1 MLPYVHAFVCRID
14 LTDTSAI
21 MLCQG
26 CSLPLQLL
34 LLLIT
39 LEPATTEV
47 YYVTPNDH
55 FSLNNN
61 TNTLQHY
68 LDNSKIYFT
77 NLKDIQLHF
86 LSGTH
91 YLSKNL
97 TIKKKSIFTLS
108 GNHSVI
114 ECSNRQVGVSVRNA
128 AKFVMQNIT
137 LVQCSMKHNDIRNH
151 SGTVNTYNWNA
162 ALFLQESNSVTIIN
176 VSIIVNASTNGLVAV
191 NNHMKFSITNLIVRV
206 KCSLNNVSLPYTN
219 GLVLYSYLSKKRSN
233 VSYFIF
239 NYTYKPDALCSKF
252 SLQCA
257 LTVLLMQSTY
267 NTYVKVSN
275 TTFRNLYNVTLLNYY
290 GKSHAGTQKIWNII
304 AFYNCKFSRN
314 TGTSL
319 SKMFSFIIHG
329 KGYSFGSENEENA
342 YRGHYN
348 ILNFYYCT
356 FSDNLNFKSLMHI
369 LTKNTLSSNTIMK
382 INHCKMCYNHM
393 VTILEIVSE
402 VKVFWQISLFVNIAS
417 TNISFNTH
425 TDRHNYLLSAA
436 NAIIKLSDFV
446 DIKNNSYY
454 YSIFM
459 LHLSELKFYGHCE
472 VCGNQVRHVFRG
484 KQASYYLV
492 NENTKIIITHNI
504 LFSILSQSKIYN
516 EHYQQMCYFQFY
528 SKNDNLDKLVI
539 HNQSL
544 NYEIV
549 VIDNIYTAPIHI
561 LKSRN
566 IFPGNCLWLVGT
578 AFQMVNSSDVY
589 DRIVN
594 RTLKR
599 IDRSSIGIIPSSI
612 CQCVNLTEYECT
624 SHELGTIYP
633 GQTISTK
640 LIVPRLIIP
649 RNSVTLRVMN
659 KDLPPNGCRVTK
671 VNEISQTHAKPACNE
686 YNYTIWSNISS
697 CELYLDTVGSME
709 IFYVDLQPCP
719 LGFSLLE
726 DKQGCVCDSTLNSD
740 IISVTSCNLNDATIL
755 RPANSWIF
763 AMKNYDTQFYKVS
776 SNCPFNYCLQIAS
789 HINLSSPDSQCQFD
803 RSGVLCGYCQ
813 EGLSAI
819 FGSSECKPC
828 SNVYLLIIIPIVL
841 AGIVLVTMLFIFNI
855 TINNGIINTFIF
867 YVNIISINFS
877 MFFPQCNS
885 VVCMFI
891 SLANLD
897 LGIKTCFYDG
907 MNDYAKMWLQL
918 TFPVYLIL
926 IAHLLILGSRY
937 SSRIQ
942 RLTAQKALPVLATLL
957 LLSYTKI
964 LLTVCRVLFFFSR
977 VTHLP
982 SRYVEYKWSVDTSIH
997 LFGTEFCI
1005 LFAICLMLFII
1016 LLPFNCLLL
1025 FIKPLS
1031 CFKLINKF
1039 KPLLDVYRAPY
1050 KDQYCYW
1057 TGLYL
1062 FMRAAFFGLS
1072 AFDREIS
1079 LTCGIILLGI
1089 LLCIQGIVH
1098 PFKCTLTNIQES
1110 IILLNLLSIYVVA
1123 YYSNQMQLKIVQFLI
1138 IIIFVYF
1145 TIFITCHCIM
1155 STCGKTI
1162 GEKAGWITMLW
1173 KRNKAKNKN
1182 HSETLDSV
1190 MDDDSG
1196 YIEFQEPLIALETYM

>member
-1 MLPYVHAFVCRID
+1 
-14 LTDTSAI
+14 

-26 CSLPLQLL
+26 CSLLLQLL
-34 LLLIT
+34 LLLMT
-39 LEPATTEV
+39 SELATGEV
-47 YYVTPNDH
+47 YYVTPNGN
-55 FSLNNN
+55 FSLNNY

-77 NLKDIQLHF
+77 NLKVIQLHF

-91 YLSKNL
+91 YLSKNF
-97 TIKKKSIFTLS
+97 IVKKKSIFTLS
-108 GNHSVI
+108 GNSSVI
-114 ECSNRQVGVSVRNA
+114 ECSNRQVGVSVENA
-128 AKFVMQNIT
+128 AKFIMQNIT
-137 LVQCSMKHNDIRNH
+137 LVQCSMTHNNIRNH
-151 SGTVNTYNWNA
+151 SGITTMYNWNA
-162 ALFLQESNSVTIIN
+162 ALFLQECNSVSIIN
-176 VSIIVNASTNGLVAV
+176 VLIIVNASINGLVAV
-191 NNHMKFSITNLIVRV
+191 NNHMIFNITNLTVHV
-206 KCSLNNVSLPYTN
+206 KCSLNNISLPYTN

-233 VSYFIF
+233 VSYYIS

-257 LTVLLMQSTY
+257 LTVLLTQSTY

-275 TTFRNLYNVTLLNYY
+275 TTFRNLHNVTLLNYY

-304 AFYNCKFSRN
+304 AFNNCKISGN
-314 TGTSL
+314 IGTSL

-329 KGYSFGSENEENA
+329 NGYSFGSENEKTA
-342 YRGHYN
+342 YRENYN
-348 ILNFYYCT
+348 ILKFYYCT
-356 FSDNLNFKSLMHI
+356 FSNNSNFKSLLYI
-369 LTKNTLSSNTIMK
+369 LAKNTLSSNTIMK
-382 INHCKMCYNHM
+382 IDHCKMWYNRL

-417 TNISFNTH
+417 TNISFNTR
-425 TDRHNYLLSAA
+425 TDRHSYLLSAA

-459 LHLSELKFYGHCE
+459 LHLSELKFYGRIE
-472 VCGNQVRHVFRG
+472 VFGNHVRHVFRG
-484 KQASYYLV
+484 KEASYYLV
-492 NENTKIIITHNI
+492 NENAKIIITHNI

-528 SKNDNLDKLVI
+528 STNGNLDKLII

-544 NYEIV
+544 NFEIV
-549 VIDNIYTAPIHI
+549 IIDNIYTAPMHI
-561 LKSRN
+561 LKDRN
-566 IFPGNCLWLVGT
+566 NFPGNCLWLVGT

-589 DRIVN
+589 GRIVN
-594 RTLKR
+594 RTLKTV
-599 IDRSSIGIIPSSI
+599 DRSNIGIIPSSI
-612 CQCVNLTEYECT
+612 CQCVNLTEYNCT

-633 GQTISTK
+633 GQTVSTK
-640 LIVPRLIIP
+640 LIVPRLKKSI
-649 RNSVTLRVMN
+649 TLRVMN
-659 KDLPPNGCRVTK
+659 KELPPNGCRVTK
-671 VNEISQTHAKPACNE
+671 VNEISQTYAKPTCNE
-686 YNYTIWSNISS
+686 YNYTIWSNINS
-697 CELYLDTVGSME
+697 CELYLDTTGSME

-719 LGFSLLE
+719 LGFSLQE
-726 DKQGCVCDSTLNSD
+726 DKGCACDTVLNSD

-763 AMKNYDTQFYKVS
+763 AIKNNDTQSYKVS
-776 SNCPFNYCLQIAS
+776 SNCPFNYCLRIAS
-789 HINLSSPDSQCQFD
+789 NINLSSPDSQCQFN
-803 RSGVLCGYCQ
+803 RSGVLCGHCR

-819 FGSSECKPC
+819 FGSSECKQC

-867 YVNIISINFS
+867 YVNIISINYS

-885 VVCMFI
+885 VIGMLI

-918 TFPVYLIL
+918 TFPVYLFL

-937 SSRIQ
+937 SSRVQ

-964 LLTVCRVLFFFSR
+964 LLTVCRVLFFFSSII
-977 VTHLP
+977 HLP
-982 SRYVEYKWSVDTSIH
+982 SRYVEHTWSVDTSIY

-1025 FIKPLS
+1025 FIKQLS

-1039 KPLLDVYRAPY
+1039 KPLLDVYRGPY
-1050 KDQYCYW
+1050 KDKYCYW

-1062 FMRAAFFGLS
+1062 LMRAAFFGLS
-1072 AFDREIS
+1072 AFDRRIS

-1089 LLCIQGIVH
+1089 ILCTQGIVH

-1110 IILLNLLSIYVVA
+1110 IILLNLLSIYVCAA
-1123 YYSNQMQLKIVQFLI
+1123 YYSNGMQLKIVQFLI
-1138 IIIFVYF
+1138 IIVFVYF
-1145 TIFITCHCIM
+1145 AIFITYHCIM

-1162 GEKAGWITMLW
+1162 GKKASWITMLW
-1173 KRNKAKNKN
+1173 KRNKEK
-1182 HSETLDSV
+1182 SENRSKTVNDIT
-1190 MDDDSG
+1190 DDDSG
-1196 YIEFQEPLIALETYM
+1196 YIEFQEPLIALET